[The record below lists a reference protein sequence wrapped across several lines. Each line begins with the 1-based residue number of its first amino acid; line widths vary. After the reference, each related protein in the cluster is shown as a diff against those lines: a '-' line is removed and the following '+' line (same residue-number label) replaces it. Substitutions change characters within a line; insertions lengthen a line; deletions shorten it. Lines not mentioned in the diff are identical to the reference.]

1 MIGRR
6 FRKLREENLS
16 GNDNEKATILVDRDT
31 GVNYLW
37 IQSPTGSGLTLLVDK
52 DGRPVV
58 TKSGILKD

>member
-16 GNDNEKATILVDRDT
+16 GNDNEKAAILVDRET